1 MENNHIFVNR
11 RLQKMIGLFIY
22 HWFVFLSLLSASDQK
37 PPGIADLRSRYSE
50 EKGMARIETG
60 LQICD
65 SLLSKPDEL
74 LRFSQSLLKEA
85 MALVPNTP
93 LLTKVYR
100 SVSDGYF
107 YTDSLQKSN
116 EYLLKAIIL
125 AESFNPMDTVFLG
138 GAYNDLGLNLQ
149 DLGKRAEARV
159 HLVRA
164 IQLCEACSDKASL
177 ADAKSNLASLSYSE
191 GKLEESVTLFKEA
204 YQIDLETGNI
214 KRQSSSLNNLG
225 RIYVDWGKYDTGL
238 EYYFRSV
245 ALIDS
250 VNDRKTMAI
259 RYNNIGML
267 YQLMKKHRD
276 AIRWIEKAR
285 VIDEA
290 EGMVLRLGTRYFNL
304 ATSHTAL
311 GNYSI
316 AKRYFEKAD
325 SFYSAIGQTVAL
337 SKVNAGL
344 GQLYFNQGDREQ
356 ALRYFQKSLR
366 LADSAGSL
374 PEQSNSY
381 QHLYHFYKNAG
392 QYDQALYYF
401 EKFSQSEDSIFNL
414 KVSKQIEEMEVEH
427 QTARKEAEISRLES
441 ENRLRN
447 EEISFRKKERNW
459 AFAGLIILGLFLVAL
474 YRFYTTVKRQKTEL
488 AVQNETLE
496 RLNHTLNRLFS
507 IISHDLRNATAA
519 YQSSARII
527 AHYFDKGEPE
537 KIKPVVPEISKN
549 AAHLSSM
556 LETLLQWSV
565 MQIKGVEPEKRVI
578 SIKQEAEK
586 VVSLYKE
593 SAQAKS
599 DTIIV
604 SLSDEK
610 AWCDPESFQLILR
623 NLVNNAIKYTSGGK
637 ITISGWS
644 EDGHTTLQVS
654 DTGTGIPAEMLA
666 DLFSSGKMET
676 RRGTS
681 GEKGTGLG
689 LQLVSEH
696 IRQNGGAIEVK
707 SDQNK
712 GTQFIITLPAR
723 EI

>member
-1 MENNHIFVNR
+1 MF
-11 RLQKMIGLFIY
+11 GLFVY
-22 HWFVFLSLLSASDQK
+22 HWLVFLSLFSAADPK
-37 PPGIADLRSRYSE
+37 PSGIDDLQSRYSAQ
-50 EKGMARIETG
+50 KGVTRIETG

-65 SLLSKPDEL
+65 SLMEEPDEL

-85 MALVPNTP
+85 IILVPNTP
-93 LLTKVYR
+93 LLTKVYK

-125 AESFNPMDTVFLG
+125 AESLNPADTVFLG

-149 DLGKRAEARV
+149 DLGKRVEARI
-159 HLVRA
+159 HLVKA
-164 IQLCEACSDKASL
+164 IQLCEASGDRESL

-191 GKLEESVTLFKEA
+191 GKYEEAITLFKEA
-204 YQIDLETGNI
+204 YQIDLKTGNI
-214 KRQSSSLNNLG
+214 SRQSSSLNNLG
-225 RIYVDWGKYDTGL
+225 RIYVDWGKYETGL
-238 EYYFRSV
+238 EYYFKSV
-245 ALIDS
+245 ALLDS
-250 VNDRKTMAI
+250 MTDRKTMAI
-259 RYNNIGML
+259 RYNNIGMV
-267 YQLMKKHRD
+267 YQQMKKHVE

-285 VIDEA
+285 VIDEE

-304 ATSHTAL
+304 ATSYTAL
-311 GNYSI
+311 KNYPI

-325 SFYSAIGQTVAL
+325 SFYTVIGQTTAL

-344 GQLYFNQGDREQ
+344 GQLYYEQGDHDQ

-381 QHLYHFYKNAG
+381 QHLYRFYKNTG
-392 QYDQALYYF
+392 QYVHALRYF
-401 EKFSQSEDSIFNL
+401 EWYSQTEDSLFNL
-414 KVSKQIEEMEVEH
+414 KVSKQLGELEVEY
-427 QTARKEAEISRLES
+427 QTAQKEAEISRLES
-441 ENRLRN
+441 ENKIRN
-447 EEISFRKKERNW
+447 EELFFRKKERNW
-459 AFAGLIILGLFLVAL
+459 AFAGLVLSGMFLAAL
-474 YRFYTTVKRQKTEL
+474 YRFFTTVKRQKSEL
-488 AVQNETLE
+488 AKQNEALE
-496 RLNHTLNRLFS
+496 RLNRTLNRLFS

-519 YQSSARII
+519 YQSSARVI

-537 KIKPVVPEISKN
+537 KIKPVVPEITKN
-549 AAHLSSM
+549 ATYLSSM

-565 MQIKGVEPEKRVI
+565 MQIKGVDPEKKII
-578 SIKQEAEK
+578 SVREEAEK
-586 VVSLYKE
+586 AASLFKE
-593 SAQAKS
+593 IAAVKS
-599 DTIIV
+599 DSITV
-604 SLSDEK
+604 ELSDET

-623 NLVNNAIKYTSGGK
+623 NLLNNAIKFTSGGK

-644 EDGHTTLQVS
+644 EDRHTTLQVS
-654 DTGTGIPAEMLA
+654 DTGTGIPADMVA
-666 DLFSSGKMET
+666 DLFSPGKTEI

-696 IRQNGGAIEVK
+696 TRLNGGTITVK
-707 SDQNK
+707 SEINT
-712 GTQFIITLPAR
+712 GTTFIITLPAR